1 VKPRRFL
8 RVVQYAPL
16 VAAALLAGVWLSVPD
31 PLRSQMMSVPAAT
44 DSGARAHSD
53 REAVARTALE
63 NDEYSRASASWGD
76 VRFQAAAKSTQAATE
91 QTFQEAVRGGRAKPF
106 LIDQRDSRFSAMARF
121 ARDFPDARID
131 AYLVPAPAR
140 PPLMRVV
147 GVPSARPAEERFSAA
162 WAEDSGGP
170 GQSIAFDPA
179 AWNGRMPADLA
190 TIQALHEGRDDELTA
205 YSSYAFQEA
214 DALYRAYVFGPDP
227 GAADDLSDHH
237 RNTEKLN
244 AAEERLCDA
253 CHLYDEAS
261 LSYASS
267 ALPPVALGVAA
278 YLGGP
283 VNLAVVPQYT
293 TRGATATASIGRKL
307 ALWAISSSET
317 THIATLPA
325 VLQSDSRDAWATVV
339 WATPADPAS
348 GQTMLFSAT
357 FPEDPHAGFTAW
369 KASDLR
375 RVVFGTRL
383 WLSLHFPWLLTAACT
398 LLGVTLVAAPFAF
411 AAEKRAI
418 RAEQAQSEIARI
430 QRDAHDRVYN
440 RLTAL
445 SKRVDESAEEAS
457 ANAERLGAVAADIRS
472 TVADL
477 QAILGN
483 GTGAGAEL
491 GDDAL
496 LPQLRAVAAA
506 QGALHQLSVELV
518 AKDEIPALPARLGW
532 DLQCVLDEALTNAAR
547 HGRAATV
554 NVVLEVTSGRLRMRV
569 DDDGVGA
576 AGSVNES
583 AGSTGLSGMQVRLAP
598 WGGFA
603 SLERRQDG
611 STLEVEVPL
620 PPQGN

>member
-1 VKPRRFL
+1 VRPRRL
-8 RVVQYAPL
+8 MRVVQYAPL

-31 PLRSQMMSVPAAT
+31 PLRSQMMSVAST

-53 REAVARTALE
+53 REVLARTALE

-91 QTFQEAVRGGRAKPF
+91 QTFDEAVRAGRVKPF
-106 LIDQRDSRFSAMARF
+106 LIDQRDSRFSAMAQF
-121 ARDFPDARID
+121 ARDFPKARID

-147 GVPSARPAEERFSAA
+147 GVPSARPAEERLSAA
-162 WAEDSGGP
+162 WEKDSGGP
-170 GQSIAFDPA
+170 GRSMAFDPA
-179 AWNGRMPADLA
+179 AWNGRMPADHL
-190 TIQALHEGRDDELTA
+190 TMVQGLHEGVEDQVTM
-205 YSSYAFQEA
+205 YSSYSFQEA
-214 DALYRAYVFGPDP
+214 GALYRAYVFGPDS
-227 GAADDLSDHH
+227 GAPENLSEHH
-237 RNTEKLN
+237 RNAEKLN
-244 AAEERLCDA
+244 AAEEHLCAA
-253 CHLYDEAS
+253 CHLYEDQPA
-261 LSYASS
+261 YASS
-267 ALPPVALGVAA
+267 APYPTALGSIV
-278 YLGGP
+278 YLSGP
-283 VNLAVVPQYT
+283 VNLAVLPQFT
-293 TRGATATASIGRKL
+293 ARGATASASIGRKL
-307 ALWAISSSET
+307 ALWAISASET
-317 THIATLPA
+317 THVATLPA
-325 VLQSDSRDAWATVV
+325 VLQGDSRDAWATVV
-339 WATPADPAS
+339 WATPADPTS

-357 FPEDPHAGFTAW
+357 FPDDPHAGFAAW

-375 RVVFGTRL
+375 RVVFETRL
-383 WLSLHFPWLLTAACT
+383 WLALQFPWLLTVACT

-457 ANAERLGAVAADIRS
+457 ANAERLGGVAADIRS

-483 GTGAGAEL
+483 GTGAGDEL
-491 GDDAL
+491 GEGAL
-496 LPQLRAVAAA
+496 IPQLRAVAAA
-506 QGALHQLSVELV
+506 QGALHDLNVEFV

-547 HGRAATV
+547 HGRAETV
-554 NVVLEVTSGRLRMRV
+554 NVDLEVAGDRLRMRV

-576 AGSVNES
+576 AGSEHES
-583 AGSTGLSGMQVRLAP
+583 AGSTGLSGMQARLAP

-620 PPQGN
+620 PLQGN